1 MKNYTVYLGSSAG
14 RNMEDSIKHVKSEAD
29 FLYGKGYWDTEDKK
43 QLLDSLDRIK
53 NARGNVPF
61 CMETIGHYYI
71 AQSSLD
77 LLLHNNL
84 IEFKKHSYI
93 GGKLK
98 LLGEYELPWAYTG
111 INVNHFFSMIMSDSP
126 DLINYLITHRAEICA
141 IDKPYNRKDPR
152 FFFNANTL
160 LALSGD
166 WDKLKPR
173 ALEFLDDPKKEK
185 YSAKRYLYDQ
195 EFYVAL
201 CEKDTIGMETAL
213 KKLLEPKQAKRSAY
227 DSNLWFDFYLQ
238 PQVLLYG
245 KIAAIHGFDLDID
258 SPISPKELIEYKPL
272 EKYEDPYDF
281 MKEFDYNQPQ
291 QVWIEMWEKR
301 MQEAKEREE
310 KKKKWW
316 LPWFLK

>member
-1 MKNYTVYLGSSAG
+1 MFNYVYLGSSSN
-14 RNMEDSIKHVKSEAD
+14 RNMEDSIQHVKDNAEY
-29 FLYGKGYWDTEDKK
+29 LLGKGFYEEDIGIKK
-43 QLLDSLDRIK
+43 TLDVISSA
-53 NARGNVPF
+53 NGNVLYRMDILGGF
-61 CMETIGHYYI
+61 YI

-77 LLLHNNL
+77 LLLNNNTM
-84 IEFKKHSYI
+84 EFKKNSYI
-93 GGKLK
+93 GGKLE
-98 LLGEYELPWAYTG
+98 LLGKYELPWAYTG

-126 DLINYLITHRAEICA
+126 DLINYLITHRAEICD
-141 IDKPYNRKDPR
+141 IDRPYNRKDPR

-160 LALSGD
+160 LALAGD

-258 SPISPKELIEYKPL
+258 SPIAPKELIEYKPL

-301 MQEAKEREE
+301 MKEAEEREA